1 MNENQDLNRA
11 ATVEEARDAI
21 LCVLV
26 EEYPADIW
34 GDALGAAVASLMNAK
49 IDAEGVRLED
59 KARHALE

>member
-11 ATVEEARDAI
+11 ETVEEARDAI

-26 EEYPADIW
+26 EDYPADIW
-34 GDALGAAVASLMNAK
+34 GDALGAAVASMFTAK

-59 KARHALE
+59 SARRALE

>member
-1 MNENQDLNRA
+1 MNENRDLDRA

-26 EEYPADIW
+26 EDYPTDIW

-59 KARHALE
+59 NARRALE